1 MNKLKTMDL
10 GKKLEKLDEYET
22 LLENSNS
29 PDEIYQ
35 LIEKIET
42 LLAEIEILEK
52 NIVYQSSRSYVP
64 INDGDI
70 SGNRGVRWVETS
82 EFLIY

>member
-1 MNKLKTMDL
+1 M
-10 GKKLEKLDEYET
+10 EV
-22 LLENSNS
+22 
-29 PDEIYQ
+29 DEIILLDILASKSHAHPDYQ

-52 NIVYQSSRSYVP
+52 NTIYQSGRSYVP

-70 SGNRGVRWVETS
+70 SGNRGVR
-82 EFLIY
+82 

>member
-1 MNKLKTMDL
+1 MNKRETMDL

-35 LIEKIET
+35 LIET

-52 NIVYQSSRSYVP
+52 NTVYQSGRSYVP

-70 SGNRGVRWVETS
+70 SGNRGVR
-82 EFLIY
+82 

>member
-1 MNKLKTMDL
+1 MNKRETMDL

-29 PDEIYQ
+29 PSEIYQ

-52 NIVYQSSRSYVP
+52 NTVYQSGRSYVP

-70 SGNRGVRWVETS
+70 SGNRGVR
-82 EFLIY
+82 